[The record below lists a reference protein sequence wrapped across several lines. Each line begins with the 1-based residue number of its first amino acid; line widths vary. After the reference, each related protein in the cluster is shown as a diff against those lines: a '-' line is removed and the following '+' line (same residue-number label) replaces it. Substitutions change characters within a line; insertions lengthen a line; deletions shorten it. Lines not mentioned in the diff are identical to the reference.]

1 MNNKQFYPSYIPSQ
15 WIHYTHHKK
24 KRIRKKY
31 QNRIRREVRR
41 HKVDA
46 ETYAFLLADATARRS
61 RRTAHKQPAFRW
73 PPSNWEWQ
81 SSPLNFSLP
90 EIKNTEISEI
100 SKRLATLGGGWGGD
114 YASRLFALSLPQI
127 RIPDITAPGL
137 RSPGLRLPEIEIPE
151 VTEGTLDALGD
162 LREAFEKLKES
173 LLEAFQQ
180 IVDCLI
186 KAARRLFKW
195 ARDFV
200 DHLWCDNRRWWY
212 MAEHHKKHRIRKKY
226 RNKIKREARRR
237 AGELLEILTADD
249 SEDDETASDDEEGP

>member
-1 MNNKQFYPSYIPSQ
+1 MNNKQFYPSYIPSR
-15 WIHYTHHKK
+15 WIHYTRHKK

-46 ETYAFLLADATARRS
+46 ETYAFLLADAAARRS
-61 RRTAHKQPAFRW
+61 RRVAHNRPAFRW

-81 SSPLNFSLP
+81 SSPLNFSPP
-90 EIKNTEISEI
+90 ELKSAEIPEI
-100 SKRLATLGGGWGGD
+100 SKRLAALGESWGGD

-137 RSPGLRLPEIEIPE
+137 RIPEIEIPE
-151 VTEGTLDALGD
+151 VTEGTLDAMGD

-173 LLEAFQQ
+173 LLEAFKP
-180 IVDCLI
+180 IVDWLI
-186 KAARRLFKW
+186 KVAKRLFKW

-237 AGELLEILTADD
+237 TGELLAILTADD

>member
-1 MNNKQFYPSYIPSQ
+1 MAQIFYPSYIPSR

-46 ETYAFLLADATARRS
+46 ETYAFLLADAAARRS
-61 RRTAHKQPAFRW
+61 RRAAHNRPAFRW

-81 SSPLNFSLP
+81 SSPLNFSPP
-90 EIKNTEISEI
+90 ELKSAEIPEI
-100 SKRLATLGGGWGGD
+100 SKRLATLGGSWCGD
-114 YASRLFALSLPQI
+114 YTSRLFALSLPQI

-137 RSPGLRLPEIEIPE
+137 RIPEIEIPE
-151 VTEGTLDALGD
+151 VTEGTLDAMGD
-162 LREAFEKLKES
+162 LREAFEELKES
-173 LLEAFQQ
+173 LLEAFKP
-180 IVDCLI
+180 IVDWLI
-186 KAARRLFKW
+186 KAAKRLFKW

-200 DHLWCDNRRWWY
+200 DYLWCDNRRWWY
-212 MAEHHKKHRIRKKY
+212 MAEHHKKRRIRKKY

>member
-1 MNNKQFYPSYIPSQ
+1 MHNKQFYPSYIQSR

-41 HKVDA
+41 HKMDA
-46 ETYAFLLADATARRS
+46 QTLSFLLADATAKCYARNR
-61 RRTAHKQPAFRW
+61 HEQ
-73 PPSNWEWQ
+73 
-81 SSPLNFSLP
+81 P
-90 EIKNTEISEI
+90 EISQ
-100 SKRLATLGGGWGGD
+100 SLATLGGSWRGD
-114 YASRLFALSLPQI
+114 YASTLFSLSLPQI

-137 RSPGLRLPEIEIPE
+137 RIPEIKIPEIEIPE

-173 LLEAFQQ
+173 ILEALQP
-180 IVDCLI
+180 IIDWLTKVA
-186 KAARRLFKW
+186 KKLFKW
-195 ARDFV
+195 ARDFL
-200 DHLWCDNRRWWY
+200 DHLWCDNRHWWY
-212 MAEHHKKHRIRKKY
+212 MAEHHKKRRIRKKY
-226 RNKIKREARRR
+226 RNKIRREARRR